1 MIGRGC
7 RFEPETTQAAR
18 TGRWTEALRAH
29 AGDCPA
35 CRQVAL
41 VTGALA
47 SVTTEA
53 PVKPV
58 DPHVIWA
65 RARQHRR
72 LRAEV
77 LASRIVTGAQ
87 VVAGVI
93 LLAGLGF
100 VAARV
105 NVWFPSADS
114 SLQAHVSTGF
124 VGLLLL
130 ALGGIA
136 AGLAGGVAL
145 TRIARRV

>member
-1 MIGRGC
+1 MSGRGC

-18 TGRWTEALRAH
+18 TGRWTEVLRAH
-29 AGDCPA
+29 AGDCPT
-35 CRQVAL
+35 CRQVVL
-41 VTGALA
+41 VTAALA
-47 SVTTEA
+47 SVSTEA
-53 PVKPV
+53 PVRPV

-65 RARQHRR
+65 RARQRRR

-77 LASRIVTGAQ
+77 LASRIVTSAQ
-87 VVAGVI
+87 VVAGII
-93 LLAGLGF
+93 LLAGLFF

-105 NVWFPSADS
+105 DVWIPSTS
-114 SLQAHVSTGF
+114 SLQVNVSTGF
-124 VGLLLL
+124 IGLLLL